1 MADSIR
7 RRGDAGG
14 FEGAANDGDGMNMG
28 SGAHRPAQSIAGSE
42 EKRRRF
48 LASLEACTNLPS
60 PPALAT
66 RFVELGQQPNATI
79 NEVAQ
84 LIGLDPATSAKIMRL
99 ANSALYARQRKI
111 ENLRQA
117 INLFGLEGALS
128 MALSLTV
135 VTGLRASRGRQGRG
149 FDYEHY
155 WRRSIASA
163 TACQVIGHAM
173 SVGRREELFLAGL
186 LQDLGM
192 LVIDAWSAEFYDG
205 LSGSPAG
212 HGATT
217 DFEHASLGMD
227 HAEIGAHVLRG
238 WSFPEVLASAI
249 AGSHEPLEGTINQEF
264 VTMAKV
270 LHIASEMADLIV
282 DGHERDE
289 GFLCLEAKALELLDM
304 RSEQLTEIFTSVVNE
319 VGPLSQ
325 IFGVDLGDDFVART
339 ITDRAREVLLVRNL
353 HAIQEATVLKQ
364 VNVNLQRKARTLEEE
379 NRRDPL
385 TCLYNRAHHD
395 KVVQEEFASA
405 VENHWP
411 LSLCFIDLDHF
422 KVVNDNHGHQV
433 GDLVLQK
440 AAELLVQATRGSDV
454 VARYGGE
461 EFVVIMPGTAEDG
474 VRIVCNRILESFR
487 KTEFQGQDGET
498 PIHVTASIGIATY
511 SDSSEFKTAEDLVRA
526 ADKAVYAAKLGGRD
540 RMVFYETRYND

>member
-1 MADSIR
+1 
-7 RRGDAGG
+7 
-14 FEGAANDGDGMNMG
+14 MNAG
-28 SGAHRPAQSIAGSE
+28 SGANRSAQSIAGSE

-48 LASLEACTNLPS
+48 LASIEACTNLPS
-60 PPALAT
+60 PPALAA
-66 RFVELGQQPNATI
+66 RLVELGQRPDATI

-128 MALSLTV
+128 MALSITV
-135 VTGLRASRGRQGRG
+135 VSGLQARRGRQGRG
-149 FDYEHY
+149 FDYERY

-163 TACQVIGHAM
+163 TACQVIGNAM

-192 LVIDAWSAEFYDG
+192 LVIDAWSPAFYDD
-205 LSGSPAG
+205 LPEEPAG
-212 HGATT
+212 HAMITGY
-217 DFEHASLGMD
+217 EQASLGMD
-227 HAEIGAHVLRG
+227 HAEVGAHVLRG
-238 WSFPEVLASAI
+238 WSFPEVLASAV

-282 DGHERDE
+282 GGHERDE
-289 GFLCLEAKALELLDM
+289 GFLQLEARALELLDM
-304 RSEQLTEIFTSVVNE
+304 RSEQVTGIFSSVTEEI
-319 VGPLSQ
+319 GPLAQ
-325 IFGVDLGDDFVART
+325 LFEIDMGDDFVART
-339 ITDRAREVLLVRNL
+339 ITDRAKEVLLVRNL
-353 HAIQEATVLKQ
+353 RAIQEATVLKQ

-385 TCLYNRAHHD
+385 TCLYNRSYHD
-395 KVVQEEFASA
+395 KIVQEEFASA
-405 VENHWP
+405 EENHWP

-461 EFVVIMPGTAEDG
+461 EFVIIMPGTAEDG
-474 VRIVCNRILESFR
+474 VRVVCKRILESFR
-487 KTEFQGQDGET
+487 KTEFRAPVGEE

-511 SDSSEFKTAEDLVRA
+511 NADSEFKTAEDLVRA

>member
-7 RRGDAGG
+7 QRKNALYGL
-14 FEGAANDGDGMNMG
+14 EGVNDDGLGMNTSLDTG
-28 SGAHRPAQSIAGSE
+28 RSIADSE
-42 EKRRRF
+42 ERRRRF
-48 LASLEACTNLPS
+48 LKSIEACTNLPS
-60 PPALAT
+60 PPALAAQL
-66 RFVELGQQPNATI
+66 VDLGQRPDASI

-128 MALSLTV
+128 MALSITV
-135 VTGLRASRGRQGRG
+135 VTGLQARKGGAGAG

-163 TACQVIGHAM
+163 TACQVIGSAL

-186 LQDLGM
+186 LQDIGM
-192 LVIDAWSAEFYDG
+192 LVIDAWSPEFYDRFPR
-205 LSGSPAG
+205 SRPSHEAVS
-212 HGATT
+212 AYE
-217 DFEHASLGMD
+217 FEALGMD
-227 HAEIGAHVLRG
+227 HAGVGAHVLRS
-238 WSFPEVLASAI
+238 WSFPEVLASAV

-270 LHIASEMADLIV
+270 LHIASEMADLISG
-282 DGHERDE
+282 GHDRDE
-289 GFLCLEAKALELLDM
+289 GFLRLEAKALELLDM
-304 RSEQLTEIFTSVVNE
+304 RSEDLAEIFEAVTDE
-319 VGPLSQ
+319 VGPLAQ
-325 IFGVDLGDDFVART
+325 LFEIDMGDAFVART
-339 ITDRAREVLLVRNL
+339 ITDRAKEVLLVRNL
-353 HAIQEATVLKQ
+353 RAIQEATVLKQ

-385 TCLYNRAHHD
+385 TCLYNRSYHD
-395 KVVQEEFASA
+395 KIVQEEFASA
-405 VENHWP
+405 EENRWP

-422 KVVNDNHGHQV
+422 KSVNDTHGHQV
-433 GDLVLQK
+433 GDVVLQK

-461 EFVVIMPGTAEDG
+461 EFVIIMPGTAEDG
-474 VRIVCNRILESFR
+474 VKVVCRRILESFR
-487 KTEFQGQDGET
+487 KAEFHAPVGGEA
-498 PIHVTASIGIATY
+498 IHVTASIGIATY
-511 SDSSEFKTAEDLVRA
+511 NPGSEFKTAEDLVRA